1 MTKEQM
7 IEVVKKSIEVKHD
20 KLKFAVELDAE
31 KIVKEILFVVCED
44 FAKDTENP
52 YDDKL
57 VEMMK
62 KFIEAKLA

>member
-20 KLKFAVELDAE
+20 KLKMSVELDAE
-31 KIVKEILFVVCED
+31 KILKEVLFVVAED
-44 FAKDTENP
+44 FVKDTANP

-57 VEMMK
+57 LEMLK
-62 KFIEAKLA
+62 KFIEQKLA

>member
-1 MTKEQM
+1 MMKEQM
-7 IEVVKKSIEVKHD
+7 LEVVKEAVQTKQD
-20 KLKFAVELDAE
+20 GLKFAVELDGE
-31 KIVKEILFVVCED
+31 KIIKDLILVVCAD

-62 KFIEAKLA
+62 KFIEVKLA